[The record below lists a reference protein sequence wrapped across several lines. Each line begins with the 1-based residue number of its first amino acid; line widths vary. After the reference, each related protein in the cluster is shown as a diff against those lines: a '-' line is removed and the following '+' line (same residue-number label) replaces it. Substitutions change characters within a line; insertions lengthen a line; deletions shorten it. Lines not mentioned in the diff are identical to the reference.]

1 MKRVVARIKSK
12 NKTTTKDV
20 VVVMVCFSDAGS
32 IPAIST
38 IFFCYAQYNKTFN
51 NGFYLRF
58 SGIRIHEKYV
68 LSIESLCVVKSETS
82 YELLFIPIV
91 RYF

>member
-1 MKRVVARIKSK
+1 
-12 NKTTTKDV
+12 
-20 VVVMVCFSDAGS
+20 
-32 IPAIST
+32 
-38 IFFCYAQYNKTFN
+38 
-51 NGFYLRF
+51 
-58 SGIRIHEKYV
+58 